1 MSGVRL
7 LAASLAAG
15 GAIVLGGCVAVP
27 SDPYYSGGVVYSQPT
42 YAYSYPYYYP
52 YYWGPSIYLS
62 GVYGYYGHGYYGRGY
77 YGRGYYGH
85 PYYGG
90 YWRGNSY
97 WGHPGYYGPYRGG
110 AGSVRRGHG

>member
-7 LAASLAAG
+7 LAACLAAS

-27 SDPYYSGGVVYSQPT
+27 SDPYYNGGVAYSQPA
-42 YAYSYPYYYP
+42 YAYPYAYPYYYP

-62 GVYGYYGHGYYGRGY
+62 GVYGYYGHGYYG
-77 YGRGYYGH
+77 H

-90 YWRGNSY
+90 YWRGYPY
-97 WGHPGYYGPYRGG
+97 WGHAGYYGGYRGG
-110 AGSVRRGHG
+110 GAWVRRGHV